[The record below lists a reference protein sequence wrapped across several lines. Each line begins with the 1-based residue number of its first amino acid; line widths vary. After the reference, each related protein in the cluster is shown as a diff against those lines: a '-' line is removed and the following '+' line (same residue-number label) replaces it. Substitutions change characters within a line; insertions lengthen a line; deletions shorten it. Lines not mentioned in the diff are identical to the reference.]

1 MALLRW
7 LLSSTVFAS
16 IAALGC
22 GVAGFVYSHE
32 PARDQVVVAVD
43 RDHPAGAPIILSGTV
58 TRVSDGRFVIESDG
72 KSIDL
77 ALPPTAPVEDLQ
89 RVAPSV
95 FTPGVQVNVGAE
107 RSDTGVLFSG
117 VVVVAGR

>member
-1 MALLRW
+1 MALLRR
-7 LLSSTVFAS
+7 LLPSIVLAS
-16 IAALGC
+16 AAALGC

-32 PARDQVVVAVD
+32 PVRDQVVVAVD
-43 RDHPAGAPIILSGTV
+43 RDHPAGAPVVLSGTV
-58 TRVSDGRFVIESDG
+58 TRVGDGRLVIESDG
-72 KSIDL
+72 KAIEL
-77 ALPPTAPVEDLQ
+77 ALPPAAPVEDLQ

-95 FTPGVQVNVGAE
+95 FTPGMQVNVGAE

>member
-1 MALLRW
+1 MALLRR
-7 LLSSTVFAS
+7 LLPSIVLAS

-43 RDHPAGAPIILSGTV
+43 RDRPAGAPVVLSGTV
-58 TRVSDGRFVIESDG
+58 TRVGDGRLVIESDG
-72 KSIDL
+72 KAIEL

-95 FTPGVQVNVGAE
+95 LIPGVQVNVGAE
-107 RSDTGVLFSG
+107 RSDNGVLFSG